1 MGALQQQ
8 VLGQGKS
15 QVIPSCSM
23 LASQILAE
31 ADQIAPR
38 KNHCFAAADG
48 VGARSM
54 NSSVQ
59 NGEHHASIKALD
71 P

>member
-8 VLGQGKS
+8 VSGQGKS

-38 KNHCFAAADG
+38 KTTALLPLTAWERAA
-48 VGARSM
+48 
-54 NSSVQ
+54 
-59 NGEHHASIKALD
+59 
-71 P
+71 